1 MPREFAIPPV
11 SRIHNV
17 LHREIRKFMAGAAF
31 DPHTTHL
38 DFPRL
43 GVTKQYLAGEVPD
56 WEITRPETLWD
67 NTIHPIRH
75 LVNHAEML
83 DGYVYIEV
91 DVLENGFYRDDEA
104 RIGSFIMTGVC
115 VVVWPALL
123 VLQPG
128 GKYRKVDR
136 PDLDPMDMADVFAL
150 IGANLLMPTPEEEDL
165 PPMERPP
172 IFDAVTGRII

>member
-11 SRIHNV
+11 TRIHNV
-17 LHREIRKFMAGAAF
+17 LHREIRKFMNSGTFMPDIA
-31 DPHTTHL
+31 HL

-67 NTIHPIRH
+67 NTIHSIRH
-75 LVNHAEML
+75 LVNHAEMT

-91 DVLENGFYRDDEA
+91 DVLENGFYRNDEE
-104 RIGSFIMTGVC
+104 RIGRSLETAVC

-123 VLQPG
+123 VMQPD

-136 PDLDPMDMADVFAL
+136 PDLDPMGMADVFAL

-172 IFDAVTGRII
+172 IFDTVTGRII